1 MYTINY
7 ADIKRSSERGADQTR
22 RKCCTDP
29 IVGAYEWRQITWDI
43 GLFYPSP
50 MPLTNCCVGVID
62 NLLKAHKRM
71 NALVLN

>member
-29 IVGAYEWRQITWDI
+29 IVGAYE
-43 GLFYPSP
+43 
-50 MPLTNCCVGVID
+50 
-62 NLLKAHKRM
+62 
-71 NALVLN
+71 